1 VPTATAARTSQSAPP
16 AIRLAAGDLIGRP
29 ADEVKARLTAL
40 GLRVRP
46 VAVQTDR
53 APAGQVVAVDPV
65 GELSPGET
73 VTVGY
78 AAPPPTGKHHRHGH
92 GKGHGKG

>member
-1 VPTATAARTSQSAPP
+1 
-16 AIRLAAGDLIGRP
+16 
-29 ADEVKARLTAL
+29 
-40 GLRVRP
+40 VRP